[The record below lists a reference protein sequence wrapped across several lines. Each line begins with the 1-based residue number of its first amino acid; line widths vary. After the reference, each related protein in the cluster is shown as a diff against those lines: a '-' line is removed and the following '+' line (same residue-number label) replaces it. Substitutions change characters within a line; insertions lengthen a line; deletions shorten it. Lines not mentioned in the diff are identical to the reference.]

1 MSTIENER
9 RGQARRAAAA
19 AALLAAFA
27 AAAVPAEELSSY
39 TGAQLYAR
47 FCASCHGLDGRGE
60 GPVAPAL
67 KVAVPDLT
75 RLIRREGDTFPTEQ
89 VRRIVD
95 GRDIRA
101 AHGARRMPVWGYEF
115 ATATIS
121 EPDAGAKEAAALI
134 DRIIDHLRTM
144 QRPRGMP

>member
-1 MSTIENER
+1 VSRIENGR
-9 RGQARRAAAA
+9 RGVWRRGGAGV
-19 AALLAAFA
+19 ALLAALA
-27 AAAVPAEELSSY
+27 ATAVPAEELSSY

-47 FCASCHGLDGRGE
+47 FCASCHGADGRGE

-67 KVAVPDLT
+67 KVIVPDLT
-75 RLIRREGDTFPTEQ
+75 RLVRREGDAFPAEQ

-115 ATATIS
+115 ASATVS
-121 EPDAGAKEAAALI
+121 EPDAGAREASALI
-134 DRIIDHLRTM
+134 DRIIDHLRAI
-144 QRPRGMP
+144 QRPRGAP